1 MNRADVQVDDSFLGK
16 RLDSLQCD
24 AVINCAAWTDVDAA
38 ESNPQETWSLNAEFP
53 RALARVTARM
63 KIPLV
68 HVSTEAVFSGRE
80 RQKPYTETDEPDPLT
95 VYAKSKR
102 AGESAVLGANL
113 LALVMR
119 TSWLYSIEAYTNFPN
134 RLKSQFQAKESSVAV
149 VSDVIGNP
157 TPAPTLA
164 VAILKSL
171 NAALSGG
178 LYHVA
183 CRGSVSKYHWAQ
195 HLCEVWGIPLDRVTP
210 TTTQDFPSK
219 ATRSLTVNLDCSRF
233 DATGVFELPSW
244 EQASREYWA
253 NTARLAPEG
262 DATEKTGGIAD
273 ESHLA
278 D

>member
-1 MNRADVQVDDSFLGK
+1 MNRADVQVDDIFLRQ
-16 RLDSLQCD
+16 RLDSLRCD

-38 ESNPQETWSLNAEFP
+38 ESNPRETWSLNAEFP

-68 HVSTEAVFSGRE
+68 HISTEAVFSGRE
-80 RQKPYTETDEPDPLT
+80 RQKPYTEADQPDPLT

-102 AGESAVLGANL
+102 AGESAVLEANL

-119 TSWLYSIEAYTNFPN
+119 TSWLYSIESDTNFPN
-134 RLKSQFQAKESSVAV
+134 RLKNQLQSKESSFAV

-157 TPAPTLA
+157 TSASILA

-178 LYHVA
+178 LYQVA
-183 CRGSVSKYHWAQ
+183 CSGSVSKYHWAQ
-195 HLCEVWGIPLDRVTP
+195 HLCDVRGMPRDRVTP
-210 TTTQDFPSK
+210 TTTEDFPSV
-219 ATRSLTVNLDCSRF
+219 ATRSLNVNLDCSKF
-233 DATGVFELPSW
+233 DATGVFELPTW

-253 NTARLAPEG
+253 NTA
-262 DATEKTGGIAD
+262 
-273 ESHLA
+273 
-278 D
+278 